1 MSSTPAGGPGS
12 APVAEALAGTSKS
25 GAGDGPILRVAS
37 LSRQYGG
44 VRAVDGVSFELLPG
58 TITGIIGPNGAG
70 KSTVLTV
77 VSGFISPS
85 AGTIEFLGRDVTRLP
100 MHRRAQMGLVRT
112 FQIARVFE
120 GLTAIENLMVA
131 GPQQRSLTPM
141 GLLRGKRYWRSEE
154 QEILERAWTLM
165 NTFGMADK
173 ANEKAGRL
181 SGGQRRAVEIMR
193 ALMMRPK
200 LLLVDETM
208 AGLNPKLSR
217 ELEDV
222 FLSLREQGL
231 SILIIEHELDTVERI
246 CSEVLV
252 MAWGKVIARGEM
264 AELRTRKEV
273 QDAYVVG

>member
-1 MSSTPAGGPGS
+1 MSSASIGGPGS
-12 APVAEALAGTSKS
+12 APVAEASTATSGPAAGT
-25 GAGDGPILRVAS
+25 GPILRVSDLA
-37 LSRQYGG
+37 RQYGG
-44 VRAVDGVSFELLPG
+44 VRAVDGVSFELQPG

-77 VSGFISPS
+77 VSGFISPT

-131 GPQQRSLTPM
+131 VPQQKSLTVK
-141 GLLRGKRYWRSEE
+141 GLLGGKRYWQSEE
-154 QEILERAWTLM
+154 KEILEQAWALM

-200 LLLVDETM
+200 LLLVDEPM
-208 AGLNPKLSR
+208 AGLNPKLTR
-217 ELEDV
+217 ELEEV
-222 FLSLREQGL
+222 FLTLRQQGL

>member
-1 MSSTPAGGPGS
+1 MGGPGA
-12 APVAEALAGTSKS
+12 APVAEASAAAGTE
-25 GAGDGPILRVAS
+25 GAGDSPILRVAN

-44 VRAVDGVSFELLPG
+44 VRAVDGVSFELQPG

-77 VSGFISPS
+77 VSGFISPT

-131 GPQQRSLTPM
+131 VPQQRSLTPM

-154 QEILERAWTLM
+154 KEILERAWALM

-200 LLLVDETM
+200 LLLVDEPM

-217 ELEDV
+217 ELEEV
-222 FLSLREQGL
+222 FLALREQGL

>member
-1 MSSTPAGGPGS
+1 MSSAPSSFSSAAPAAATQLAGGGP
-12 APVAEALAGTSKS
+12 
-25 GAGDGPILRVAS
+25 GPILRVVD
-37 LSRQYGG
+37 LVRQYGG
-44 VRAVDGVSFELLPG
+44 VRAVDGVSFELQPQ

-77 VSGFISPS
+77 ISGFVPPTS
-85 AGTIEFLGRDVTRLP
+85 GTVEFLGQDVTRLP
-100 MHRRAQMGLVRT
+100 MHRRAQLGLVRT

-131 GPQQRSLTPM
+131 VPNQRSLTVK
-141 GLLRGKRYWRSEE
+141 GLVAGKRYWRAEE
-154 QEILERAWTLM
+154 EEILERAWGLM
-165 NTFGMADK
+165 STFGMADK

-200 LLLVDETM
+200 LLLVDEPM
-208 AGLNPKLSR
+208 AGLNPKLTR
-217 ELEDV
+217 ELEEV
-222 FLSLREQGL
+222 FLALREQGL
-231 SILIIEHELDTVERI
+231 SLLIIEHELDTVERI

>member
-1 MSSTPAGGPGS
+1 MSSTPGGGPGS
-12 APVAEALAGTSKS
+12 APVAEALAATSGT
-25 GAGDGPILRVAS
+25 GAGEGPILRVAD
-37 LSRQYGG
+37 LTRQYGG
-44 VRAVDGVSFELLPG
+44 VRAVDGVSFELQPG

-77 VSGFISPS
+77 VSGFTSPT

-100 MHRRAQMGLVRT
+100 MHLRAQMGLVRT

-131 GPQQRSLTPM
+131 VPRQRSLTLK
-141 GLLRGKRYWRSEE
+141 GLVAGKRYWQAEE
-154 QEILERAWTLM
+154 QEILERAWELM

-200 LLLVDETM
+200 LLLVDEPM
-208 AGLNPKLSR
+208 AGLNPKLTR
-217 ELEDV
+217 ELEEV
-222 FLSLREQGL
+222 FLALRQQGL